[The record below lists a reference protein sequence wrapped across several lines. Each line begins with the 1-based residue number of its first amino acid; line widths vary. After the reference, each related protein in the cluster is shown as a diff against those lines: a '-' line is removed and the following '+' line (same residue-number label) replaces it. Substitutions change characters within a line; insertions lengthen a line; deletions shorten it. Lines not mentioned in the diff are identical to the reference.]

1 MLNSPA
7 NILLACALCAV
18 AGYVDGLGFLHLGGL
33 FVSFMSGNTT
43 RLGVGLAQSNWLTA
57 AEALGLIALFVTG
70 AVTGSLIVR
79 RGRPYSQA
87 GVLFTETVL
96 LAIAGLA
103 ASFGWTWFAVSMIV
117 IAMGLENAVF
127 QVAGSGGL
135 GLTYVTG
142 ALVRMGQLM
151 AVALSGGPRWA
162 WVPDLLLWMA
172 MALGAALGAVAYLQL
187 ELQSIWFAAAATLI
201 IGVVL
206 AMRARARH

>member
-43 RLGVGLAQSNWLTA
+43 RLGVGLAQSSWWTA

-79 RGRPYSQA
+79 RGQRYSQA
-87 GVLFTETVL
+87 SVLLTETVL
-96 LAIAGLA
+96 LAIAGIVA
-103 ASFGWTWFAVSMIV
+103 NFGWTWFAVSMIV

-127 QVAGSGGL
+127 QVGGAGGL

-151 AVALSGGPRWA
+151 AAALSGGARWA
-162 WVPDLLLWMA
+162 WAPELLLWTA
-172 MALGAALGAVAYLQL
+172 MALGAALGAVAYLRL

-201 IGVVL
+201 IGMVL
-206 AMRARARH
+206 TARARARH